1 MGQTYTFVASS
12 TDGRASFLDLRSAR
26 NRDEAT
32 QHAHALLADHRS
44 CDRVEI
50 WSANTQVTV
59 VERESADAAPHSGG
73 AG

>member
-12 TDGRASFLDLRSAR
+12 TDGRASFLDLRNAR

-32 QHAHALLADHRS
+32 RHAHALLADHRS

-59 VERESADAAPHSGG
+59 VEREVADAAPNPGG